1 MTTFIL
7 SPVQVLMVL
16 GVLVVC
22 SLIFRALKLRSL
34 LLLAVVAFAVL
45 FFVKF
50 QVPVTQFIAFFS
62 HR

>member
-7 SPVQVLMVL
+7 SPMQVLIVF

-45 FFVKF
+45 FFVQF
-50 QVPVTQFIAFFS
+50 QVPVNQFFAFFA